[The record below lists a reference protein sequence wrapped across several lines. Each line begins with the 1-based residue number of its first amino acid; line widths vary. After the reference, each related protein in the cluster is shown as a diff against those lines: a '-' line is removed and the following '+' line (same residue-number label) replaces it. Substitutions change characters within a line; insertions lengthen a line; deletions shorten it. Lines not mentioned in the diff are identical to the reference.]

1 MARKVLDDNGVLYFW
16 SKIKSFFVAKEDGKG
31 LSTNDY
37 TDAEKTK
44 LAGIEVHANYYKHP
58 TGEGYSHIP
67 VGGSSGQIL
76 RWSAAGTAAWGE
88 DKDTTYTAATT
99 TTDGLMSAADKTKLN
114 GITTGA
120 NKYTHPT
127 YTAHTSG
134 LYKIANDA
142 TGHVSGAT
150 AVVKADITA
159 LGIPAQDTTYTAA
172 SQVKMGLLTAADKTK
187 LDGIANGAE
196 VNQNAF
202 STVSVGNTGEFSFSA
217 SNKSDTITFGH
228 GSGITM
234 TVDKDRKSITIDS
247 HTHENKDTLDSIT
260 AEVYSDLMGAKNKAH
275 THSNKGTLDKITDV
289 NWNQVFGQSHTH
301 ANADILDATT
311 ASFTTALLTK
321 LNGIATGANKTTVD
335 SKLSSTSTNP
345 VQNKVINTAL
355 AGKLNASARGAKNGV
370 ASLDENGLI
379 PSSQLPS
386 FVDDVIEGYY
396 SDGKFYKDATHKTE
410 ITGATGK
417 IYVDLSTNL
426 SYRYGGSAYVQITSS
441 DMVAIT
447 NTEIDAICV

>member
-37 TDAEKTK
+37 TTAEKNK
-44 LAGIEVHANYYKHP
+44 LAGI
-58 TGEGYSHIP
+58 
-67 VGGSSGQIL
+67 
-76 RWSAAGTAAWGE
+76 
-88 DKDTTYTAATT
+88 
-99 TTDGLMSAADKTKLN
+99 
-114 GITTGA
+114 
-120 NKYTHPT
+120 
-127 YTAHTSG
+127 
-134 LYKIANDA
+134 
-142 TGHVSGAT
+142 
-150 AVVKADITA
+150 
-159 LGIPAQDTTYTAA
+159 A
-172 SQVKMGLLTAADKTK
+172 S
-187 LDGIANGAE
+187 GAE

-202 STVSVGNTGEFSFSA
+202 STVRVGTTGEFSFSA
-217 SNKSDTITFGH
+217 SAKKDIITLSQGVGVTLTLDADRKIITF
-228 GSGITM
+228 S
-234 TVDKDRKSITIDS
+234 S
-247 HTHENKDTLDSIT
+247 HTHANKDTLDNIT
-260 AEVYSDLMGAKNKAH
+260 ADVYAEIMGAKNQAH

-289 NWNQVFGQSHTH
+289 VWNQVFGQSHTH
-301 ANADILDATT
+301 ANADILDDTT

-321 LNGIATGANKTTVD
+321 LNGIADGANKTTVD

-345 VQNKVINTAL
+345 VQNKAVNTAL
-355 AGKLNASARGAKNGV
+355 AGKLNTAARGAKNGV
-370 ASLDENGLI
+370 ASLDANGLI

-396 SDGKFYKDATHKTE
+396 SDGKFYKEATHKTE

>member
-1 MARKVLDDNGVLYFW
+1 MARKVLDDNGVLYLW
-16 SKIKSFFVAKEDGKG
+16 SKIKAFFVAKEDGKG

-37 TDAEKTK
+37 TTAEKNK
-44 LAGIEVHANYYKHP
+44 LAGI
-58 TGEGYSHIP
+58 TS
-67 VGGSSGQIL
+67 
-76 RWSAAGTAAWGE
+76 
-88 DKDTTYTAATT
+88 
-99 TTDGLMSAADKTKLN
+99 
-114 GITTGA
+114 GA

-159 LGIPAQDTTYTAA
+159 LGIPAQDTTYTTATKTA
-172 SQVKMGLLTAADKTK
+172 VGLMSATDKTK

-202 STVSVGNTGEFSFSA
+202 STVRVGTTGEFQFSA
-217 SNKSDTITFGH
+217 SNKTDTITLVTG
-228 GSGITM
+228 GGVTL
-234 TVDKDRKSITIDS
+234 TLDADRKTVTFSC
-247 HTHENKDTLDSIT
+247 HTHANADTLDKIT
-260 AEVYSDLMGAKNKAH
+260 ADVYAEIMGAKNQAH
-275 THSNKGTLDKITDV
+275 THSNKDTLDKITDV
-289 NWNQVFGQSHTH
+289 DWTKVVAYAHDH

-335 SKLSSTSTNP
+335 SALSSTSTNP
-345 VQNKVINTAL
+345 VQNKAVNTAL
-355 AGKLNASARGAKNGV
+355 SGKISTSARGAKNGV
-370 ASLDENGLI
+370 ASLDANGLI

-396 SDGKFYKDATHKTE
+396 SDGKFYKDEAHKTA
-410 ITGATGK
+410 ITGETGK

-426 SYRYGGSAYVQITSS
+426 SYRYGGTAYVQITSS

-447 NTEIDAICV
+447 NAEIDTICV

>member
-1 MARKVLDDNGVLYFW
+1 MARKVLDDNGVLYLW
-16 SKIKSFFVAKEDGKG
+16 NKIKSFFVAKEDGKG

-58 TGEGYSHIP
+58 TGAGYSHIP

-127 YTAHTSG
+127 YTAYTSG
-134 LYKIANDA
+134 LYKVTVNN
-142 TGHVSGAT
+142 TGHVSAAT
-150 AVVKADITA
+150 AVGKDDITA

-202 STVSVGNTGEFSFSA
+202 STVQVGNSGEFTFSA
-217 SNKSDTITFGH
+217 TSKEDTLTITAGTGVTITMDREKKVISINAHAHSNK
-228 GSGITM
+228 
-234 TVDKDRKSITIDS
+234 
-247 HTHENKDTLDSIT
+247 ETLDAIT
-260 AEVYSDLMGAKNKAH
+260 ADLWTQLTTQNH
-275 THSNKGTLDKITDV
+275 THSNKTV
-289 NWNQVFGQSHTH
+289 
-301 ANADILDATT
+301 LDATT

-335 SKLSSTSTNP
+335 AALSGTSTNP
-345 VQNKVINTAL
+345 VQNKAVNTAL

-370 ASLDENGLI
+370 ASLNADGRV

-386 FVDDVIEGYY
+386 YVDDVIEGYY
-396 SDGKFYKDATHKTE
+396 YNEKFYQEEAHTTE
-410 ITGATGK
+410 ITGEGGK
-417 IYVDLSTNL
+417 IYVDVSTNL
-426 SYRYGGSAYVQITSS
+426 SYRYSGSTYVQITSS

-447 NTEIDAICV
+447 NAEIDAICV

>member
-1 MARKVLDDNGVLYFW
+1 MARKVLDDNGVLYLW
-16 SKIKSFFVAKEDGKG
+16 SKIKAFFVAKEDGKG

-37 TDAEKTK
+37 TTAEKNK
-44 LAGIEVHANYYKHP
+44 LAGI
-58 TGEGYSHIP
+58 TS
-67 VGGSSGQIL
+67 
-76 RWSAAGTAAWGE
+76 
-88 DKDTTYTAATT
+88 
-99 TTDGLMSAADKTKLN
+99 
-114 GITTGA
+114 GA

-159 LGIPAQDTTYTAA
+159 LGIPAQDTTYTTATKTA
-172 SQVKMGLLTAADKTK
+172 VGLMSATDKTK

-202 STVSVGNTGEFSFSA
+202 STVRVGTTGEFSFPA
-217 SNKSDTITFGH
+217 STKTDTITLATG
-228 GSGITM
+228 GGVTL
-234 TVDKDRKSITIDS
+234 TLDADRKTVTFSC
-247 HTHENKDTLDSIT
+247 HTHANATTLDKITADVYAEIMGAKNQAHTHDNKDTLDMIARADWLKVVAQT
-260 AEVYSDLMGAKNKAH
+260 HEH
-275 THSNKGTLDKITDV
+275 T
-289 NWNQVFGQSHTH
+289 
-301 ANADILDATT
+301 NADILDATT
-311 ASFTTALLTK
+311 ASFTTTLLTK

-335 SKLSSTSTNP
+335 SALSSTSTNP
-345 VQNKVINTAL
+345 VQNKAVNTAL
-355 AGKLNASARGAKNGV
+355 SGKISTSARGAKNGV
-370 ASLDENGLI
+370 ASLDANGLI

-396 SDGKFYKDATHKTE
+396 SDGKFYKDEAHKTA
-410 ITGATGK
+410 ITGETGK

-426 SYRYGGSAYVQITSS
+426 SYRYGGTAYVQITSS

-447 NTEIDAICV
+447 NAEIDTICV

>member
-37 TDAEKTK
+37 TTAEKNK
-44 LAGIEVHANYYKHP
+44 LA
-58 TGEGYSHIP
+58 
-67 VGGSSGQIL
+67 
-76 RWSAAGTAAWGE
+76 
-88 DKDTTYTAATT
+88 
-99 TTDGLMSAADKTKLN
+99 

-172 SQVKMGLLTAADKTK
+172 SQTKMGLLTAAGKIK
-187 LDGIANGAE
+187 LDGIADGAE

-202 STVSVGNTGEFSFSA
+202 STVRVGTTGEFSFSA
-217 SNKSDTITFGH
+217 STKTDTITLSTG
-228 GSGITM
+228 GGVTL
-234 TVDKDRKSITIDS
+234 TLDADRKTVTFSC
-247 HTHENKDTLDSIT
+247 HTHANAATLDKITAEVYAEIMGAKNQAHTHNNKDTLD
-260 AEVYSDLMGAKNKAH
+260 L
-275 THSNKGTLDKITDV
+275 ITDV
-289 NWNQVFGQSHTH
+289 AWSTVYGQTHTH
-301 ANADILDATT
+301 ANADVLDATT

-321 LNGIATGANKTTVD
+321 LNGIAAGANKTTVD
-335 SKLSSTSTNP
+335 SALSSTSTNP
-345 VQNKVINTAL
+345 VQNKAVNTAL
-355 AGKLNASARGAKNGV
+355 SGKISTSARGAKNGV
-370 ASLDENGLI
+370 ASLDANGLI

-396 SDGKFYKDATHKTE
+396 SDGKFYKDEAHKTA
-410 ITGATGK
+410 ITGETGK

-426 SYRYGGSAYVQITSS
+426 SYRYGGTAYVQITSS

-447 NTEIDAICV
+447 NAEIDTICV

>member
-1 MARKVLDDNGVLYFW
+1 MARKVLDDNGVLYLW
-16 SKIKSFFVAKEDGKG
+16 NKIKSFFVAKEDGKG

-58 TGEGYSHIP
+58 TGAGYSHIP

-127 YTAHTSG
+127 YTAHASG
-134 LYKIANDA
+134 LYKVTVNN
-142 TGHVSGAT
+142 TGHVSAAT
-150 AVVKADITA
+150 AVGKDDITA

-202 STVSVGNTGEFSFSA
+202 STVQVGNSGEFTFSA
-217 SNKSDTITFGH
+217 TSKEDKLTITAGTGVTITMDREKKVISINAHAHSNK
-228 GSGITM
+228 
-234 TVDKDRKSITIDS
+234 
-247 HTHENKDTLDSIT
+247 ETLDAIT
-260 AEVYSDLMGAKNKAH
+260 ADLWTQLTTQSH
-275 THSNKGTLDKITDV
+275 THSNKTV
-289 NWNQVFGQSHTH
+289 
-301 ANADILDATT
+301 LDATT

-321 LNGIATGANKTTVD
+321 LNGIATGANKTTID
-335 SKLSSTSTNP
+335 AALSSTSTNP
-345 VQNKVINTAL
+345 VQNKAVNTAL

-370 ASLDENGLI
+370 ASLDANGLI

-386 FVDDVIEGYY
+386 FVDDIIEGYY
-396 SDGKFYKDATHKTE
+396 SDGKFYKDAGHKTE
-410 ITGATGK
+410 ITGETGK

-447 NTEIDAICV
+447 NAEIDAICV

>member
-16 SKIKSFFVAKEDGKG
+16 SKIKAFFVAKEDGKG

-37 TDAEKTK
+37 TTAEKNK
-44 LAGIEVHANYYKHP
+44 LAGI
-58 TGEGYSHIP
+58 TS
-67 VGGSSGQIL
+67 
-76 RWSAAGTAAWGE
+76 
-88 DKDTTYTAATT
+88 
-99 TTDGLMSAADKTKLN
+99 
-114 GITTGA
+114 GA

-150 AVVKADITA
+150 AVTKADITA

-172 SQVKMGLLTAADKTK
+172 SQTKMGLLTAAGKIK
-187 LDGIANGAE
+187 LDGIADGAE

-202 STVSVGNTGEFSFSA
+202 STVRVGQTGEFSFSA
-217 SNKSDTITFGH
+217 STKTDTITLSTG
-228 GSGITM
+228 GGVTL
-234 TVDKDRKSITIDS
+234 TLDADRKTVTFSC
-247 HTHENKDTLDSIT
+247 HTHANADTLDKIT
-260 AEVYSDLMGAKNKAH
+260 ADVYAEIMGAKNKAH
-275 THSNKGTLDKITDV
+275 THT
-289 NWNQVFGQSHTH
+289 
-301 ANADILDATT
+301 NADVLNATT

-335 SKLSSTSTNP
+335 SALSSTSTNP
-345 VQNKVINTAL
+345 VQNKVVNTAL
-355 AGKLNASARGAKNGV
+355 SGKISTSARGAKNGV
-370 ASLDENGLI
+370 ASLDANGLI

-396 SDGKFYKDATHKTE
+396 SDGKFYKEETHKTE

-447 NTEIDAICV
+447 NAEIDTICV

>member
-1 MARKVLDDNGVLYFW
+1 MARKVLDNNGVLYLW
-16 SKIKSFFVAKEDGKG
+16 NKIKAKFVAQEDGKG
-31 LSTNDY
+31 LSANDY

-44 LAGIEVHANYYKHP
+44 LAGIEEHANYYKHP
-58 TGEGYSHIP
+58 TGAGYSHIP

-76 RWSAAGTAAWGE
+76 RWSAAGTATWGA

-127 YTAHTSG
+127 YTAYTSG
-134 LYKIANDA
+134 LYKITVNN
-142 TGHVSGAT
+142 TGHVSAAT
-150 AVVKADITA
+150 AVGKDDITA

-202 STVSVGNTGEFSFSA
+202 STVQVGNSGEFTFSA
-217 SNKSDTITFGH
+217 TSKEDKLTITAGTGVTITMDREKKVISINAHNHSNK
-228 GSGITM
+228 
-234 TVDKDRKSITIDS
+234 
-247 HTHENKDTLDSIT
+247 ETLDAIT
-260 AEVYSDLMGAKNKAH
+260 ADLWTQLTTQSH
-275 THSNKGTLDKITDV
+275 THSNKTV
-289 NWNQVFGQSHTH
+289 
-301 ANADILDATT
+301 LDATT

-321 LNGIATGANKTTVD
+321 LNGIAAGANKTTVD
-335 SKLSSTSTNP
+335 AALSSTSTNP
-345 VQNKVINTAL
+345 VQNKAVNTAL

-370 ASLDENGLI
+370 ASLDADGRV

-386 FVDDVIEGYY
+386 YVDDVIEGYY
-396 SDGKFYKDATHKTE
+396 YNEKFYKEEAHTTE
-410 ITGATGK
+410 ITGEGGK
-417 IYVDLSTNL
+417 IYVDVSTNL
-426 SYRYGGSAYVQITSS
+426 SYRYSGSTYVQITSS

-447 NTEIDAICV
+447 NAEIDAICV

>member
-1 MARKVLDDNGVLYFW
+1 MARKVLDDNGVLYLW
-16 SKIKSFFVAKEDGKG
+16 NKIKAKFVEQEDGKG
-31 LSTNDY
+31 LSANDY

-58 TGEGYSHIP
+58 TGAGYSHIP

-134 LYKIANDA
+134 LYKVTVNN
-142 TGHVSGAT
+142 TGHVSAAT
-150 AVVKADITA
+150 AVGKDDITA

-202 STVSVGNTGEFSFSA
+202 STVQVGTSGEFAFSA
-217 SNKSDTITFGH
+217 TSKKDKLTITAGTGVTITMDRERKVISINAHAHSNK
-228 GSGITM
+228 
-234 TVDKDRKSITIDS
+234 
-247 HTHENKDTLDSIT
+247 ETLDAIT
-260 AEVYSDLMGAKNKAH
+260 ADLWTQLTTQNH
-275 THSNKGTLDKITDV
+275 THSNKTV
-289 NWNQVFGQSHTH
+289 
-301 ANADILDATT
+301 LDATT

-335 SKLSSTSTNP
+335 AALSSTSTNP
-345 VQNKVINTAL
+345 VQNKAVNTAL

-370 ASLDENGLI
+370 ASLDADGRV

-386 FVDDVIEGYY
+386 YVDDVIEGYY
-396 SDGKFYKDATHKTE
+396 YNEKFYKEEAHTTE
-410 ITGATGK
+410 ITGEGGK
-417 IYVDLSTNL
+417 IYVDVSTNL
-426 SYRYGGSAYVQITSS
+426 SYRYSGSTYVQITSS

-447 NTEIDAICV
+447 NAEIDAICV